1 MSEKWPKLLRMA
13 LPRLNSARYGPL
25 VVGLTALPL
34 PTNSTAPKEVFLL
47 QNMSAGKLFWG
58 SDALVTAA
66 NGFPVIPSISIDY
79 GGPIFVV
86 SDTAAQDVRYMVL
99 Y

>member
-1 MSEKWPKLLRMA
+1 MA
-13 LPRLNSARYGPL
+13 LPRLNNARYGPL
-25 VVGLTALPL
+25 VVGTAAVAV
-34 PTNSTAPKEVFLL
+34 PTNATAPKEVFLL